1 MTRRLAIVIILLG
14 AVALGYFGL
23 TSQPGVQIVTE
34 NQAKPDPDWKTN
46 EPFPDDIAAVE
57 QGWDLTIPPDYT
69 IIGGVDEFGWV
80 FLKPTDRVGF
90 FEGEY
95 LDARLRY
102 RGLWRYEHPDGKVAP
117 EDVLGTYFISSYT
130 LGEGLF
136 IRPLGEF
143 EPPVPYAYLVPVV
156 PEDVQSAYERDLAT
170 EPASQ

>member
-1 MTRRLAIVIILLG
+1 M
-14 AVALGYFGL
+14 
-23 TSQPGVQIVTE
+23 TE